1 LTSIFRST
9 VLFYL
14 QVNGEDLTQATH
26 YQAQQALAHYYP
38 VCRLTVYR
46 EKAEENRPIEK
57 EGMLISGIYL
67 FKDRIAE
74 KSTLS
79 FS

>member
-1 LTSIFRST
+1 MTSIFRPT

-57 EGMLISGIYL
+57 EGIH
-67 FKDRIAE
+67 K
-74 KSTLS
+74 K
-79 FS
+79 